1 MVSVCALLWAITD
14 LDSKEYEDS
23 DGCSYGKSDTS
34 NWEYHPEHVDGE
46 VWLMVD
52 KVLGIQENTSNIYI
66 LRRLQTTR
74 LLEEYKI

>member
-34 NWEYHPEHVDGE
+34 NWENHPEHVDGE
-46 VWLMVD
+46 VGLMVD
-52 KVLGIQENTSNIYI
+52 EVLGT
-66 LRRLQTTR
+66 
-74 LLEEYKI
+74 